1 MVKETDNST
10 TEDCPRG
17 LLTEADREF
26 LRGEREL
33 SESAERNARQRIR
46 DRVQT
51 GIADFEL
58 LWSLLPDRDLELIFY
73 PDDGDE
79 RQRIRSWSQ
88 QAMAFLLLGL
98 WTNRDPHADRVA
110 DAIEQAAFASGWLA
124 DAEVNLETER
134 APEGDLLLA
143 KMQHKNK
150 RINDLR
156 ERIAQENLGELSEQ
170 ELKDEL
176 EQEAAFQYYLFE
188 KGLMD
193 SSVDAEKFSS
203 MRVLGLETDMPPEDV
218 EKSQQAW
225 EETPLVRRMLPV
237 VVDKSY
243 GTGES
248 FSDQSESN
256 AEDNT

>member
-1 MVKETDNST
+1 MAKETDNST
-10 TEDCPRG
+10 TDDRPRG

-26 LRGEREL
+26 LRGERKL

-51 GIADFEL
+51 GMADFEL

-73 PDDGDE
+73 PDDEDE

-88 QAMAFLLLGL
+88 QAMSFLILGL
-98 WTNRDPHADRVA
+98 WTNRDPHADRVT
-110 DAIEQAAFASGWLA
+110 DAIEQAAFAAGWLA
-124 DAEVNLETER
+124 DAEVNLDTER

-143 KMQHKNK
+143 KMQHKNQ

-156 ERIAQENLGELSEQ
+156 ERIAQEDLGELSEQ

-176 EQEAAFQYYLFE
+176 KQEAAFQYYLFE

-203 MRVLGLETDMPPEDV
+203 MRVLGFETDMPPEDI

-225 EETPLVRRMLPV
+225 EETPLVRQKLPV
-237 VVDKSY
+237 FVDISY
-243 GTGES
+243 RTGES
-248 FSDQSESN
+248 FSDQSEN